1 MKSSYIPYC
10 LFSIALIVASCSNT
24 KYLKEGEL
32 LYVGGKVKVEDS
44 IIKKSERKALR
55 NELKTLSR
63 PKPNSSILGLR
74 PKLLIYNLAGEPKK
88 E

>member
-55 NELKTLSR
+55 NELKTLLR